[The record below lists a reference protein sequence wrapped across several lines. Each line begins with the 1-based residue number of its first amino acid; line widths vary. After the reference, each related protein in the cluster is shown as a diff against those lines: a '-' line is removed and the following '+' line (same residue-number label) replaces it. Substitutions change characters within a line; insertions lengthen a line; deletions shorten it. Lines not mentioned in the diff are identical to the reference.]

1 MYQRHFD
8 FVASFLFLVVLIFG
22 CAHINYVGKSYDPTD
37 QVEVYYS
44 EQDISREYTVMG
56 HAVGGGQ
63 LLVSTGKIQNKL
75 IEKAKSK
82 GADAVLITGIGREI
96 GEESEGFDAE
106 KQVKATFL
114 KYK

>member
-1 MYQRHFD
+1 MRFKTLII
-8 FVASFLFLVVLIFG
+8 FSLLLFLVFG

-37 QVEVYYS
+37 QVDIYYAK
-44 EQDISREYTVMG
+44 EDIHREYTVMG

-63 LLVSTGKIQNKL
+63 LLVSTSKIQNKL
-75 IEKAKSK
+75 IEKAKSE
-82 GADAVLITGIGREI
+82 GADAVLITEIGREI
-96 GEESEGFDAE
+96 TEDNEGFDAE

>member
-1 MYQRHFD
+1 MHQKNIKILIPFALL
-8 FVASFLFLVVLIFG
+8 FFLLFG

-37 QVEVYYS
+37 HIDVYYS
-44 EQDISREYTVMG
+44 EKDITKEYTVMG

-63 LLVSTGKIQNKL
+63 LLVSTSKIQNKL
-75 IEKAKSK
+75 IEKAKAK

-96 GEESEGFDAE
+96 TEENEGFDAE

>member
-1 MYQRHFD
+1 MYKRNIKILVTF
-8 FVASFLFLVVLIFG
+8 FLLLFLVAG

-37 QVEVYYS
+37 NVDIYYAK
-44 EQDISREYTVMG
+44 EDIEKEYTVMG

-63 LLVSTGKIQNKL
+63 LLVSTSKIQNEL
-75 IEKAKSK
+75 IAKAKSK
-82 GADAVLITGIGREI
+82 GADAILITEIGREI
-96 GEESEGFDAE
+96 SEENDGFDAE

>member
-1 MYQRHFD
+1 MYQVNIKILAT
-8 FVASFLFLVVLIFG
+8 FVLFMFLVIG

-37 QVEVYYS
+37 NIDVYYS
-44 EQDISREYTVMG
+44 EQDITKEYMVMG

-63 LLVSTGKIQNKL
+63 LLVSTSKIQNKL

-96 GEESEGFDAE
+96 TEDNEGFDAE

>member
-1 MYQRHFD
+1 MYQRNLKILAT
-8 FVASFLFLVVLIFG
+8 FVLLLFLVLG

-37 QVEVYYS
+37 HIDVYYAP
-44 EQDISREYTVMG
+44 EDITREYTVMG
-56 HAVGGGQ
+56 HAIGGGQ
-63 LLVSTGKIQNKL
+63 LLVSTSKIQNKL

-82 GADAVLITGIGREI
+82 GADAVLITGIGRQI
-96 GEESEGFDAE
+96 TEENEGFDAE

>member
-1 MYQRHFD
+1 
-8 FVASFLFLVVLIFG
+8 
-22 CAHINYVGKSYDPTD
+22 
-37 QVEVYYS
+37 
-44 EQDISREYTVMG
+44 VMG

-63 LLVSTGKIQNKL
+63 LLVSTSKIQNKL
-75 IEKAKSK
+75 IEKAKSE

-114 KYK
+114 KYR

>member
-1 MYQRHFD
+1 MYQRNILI
-8 FVASFLFLVVLIFG
+8 VTFLLLLLLIFG
-22 CAHINYVGKSYDPTD
+22 CAHINYVGKSYDRTD
-37 QVEVYYS
+37 QVDVYYS
-44 EQDISREYTVMG
+44 EEDITMDYTVMG

-63 LLVSTGKIQNKL
+63 LLVSTSKIQNKL
-75 IEKAKSK
+75 IDKAKSK

-96 GEESEGFDAE
+96 AEDSEGFDAE

>member
-1 MYQRHFD
+1 MYQRNIKI
-8 FVASFLFLVVLIFG
+8 FVTFVLLLFLVFG

-37 QVEVYYS
+37 QVDVYYS
-44 EQDISREYTVMG
+44 QEDIAREYTVMG
-56 HAVGGGQ
+56 HAIGGGQ
-63 LLVSTGKIQNKL
+63 LLVSTSKIQNEL

-96 GEESEGFDAE
+96 TEENEGFDAE